1 MREISLLLLSLAI
14 ALSMFAAPAFAD
26 SWKDESGKFKNWE
39 WQMYQSGD
47 DFEMMQGKHGQKFL
61 KQMQKQQKKAA
72 KSMFKDIQKHWAMND
87 IQRVQDLG
95 FISGYPDGT
104 FKPNSSLTSA
114 EAVAIAIRLA
124 DRLYGDLDIEED
136 FDEMYDVPDWAR
148 GAVMKANALHMINL
162 NRFHS
167 HVQASRA
174 QVAVMLAKALDLEPV
189 DTDDIPFKDGI
200 LIDKEDLGYI
210 LALYKEGYVR
220 GASNGKFNPNSG
232 ITRAEF
238 AAILSRIADDLKEN
252 DPDKDDEDDGNTLT
266 GTIDN
271 LTNDEDNEDDWT
283 IELKDGQEYD
293 VDQDVKVYDVD
304 GDEIDYWDLDEDND
318 EVVVLYL
325 NDEDMVEEIY
335 LAKTYEGTIE
345 ELDSDEITV
354 DGDTFDL
361 PSDFDIEEYLIGSEV
376 NVYVHDDEVLKID
389 VVEDEDDIVVSGEV
403 YDVDEEDLEIEI
415 EQVNGNRFTFDV
427 DGNVEI
433 VDEENGRSWD
443 FNDTKEGWD
452 VELELEDGEVVEIT
466 VVDGAEEADVY
477 EGIID
482 DLDED
487 EITVDGDTFDL
498 VEDFNIEDYIIGSE
512 VKIYV
517 YDGEV
522 EEIDVLEDEDDITV
536 PGEVDAIN
544 GDRWYITIEQDS
556 GNEFTFDVDEDV
568 VVEDEAD
575 EDDLDFNDID
585 TGWEVELELDNGD
598 VEKIVVTDR

>member
-1 MREISLLLLSLAI
+1 MRKISLLLLSLAI
-14 ALSMFAAPAFAD
+14 ALSMFVAPAFAD

-87 IQRVQDLG
+87 IQRVQNLG

-136 FDEMYDVPDWAR
+136 FDEKYDVPHWAR

-174 QVAVMLAKALDLEPV
+174 QVAVMLAKALKLEPV

-238 AAILSRIADDLKEN
+238 AAILARIADDLKEN
-252 DPDKDDEDDGNTLT
+252 APDKDDEDDGNTLT

-354 DGDTFDL
+354 DGDTFAL

-443 FNDTKEGWD
+443 FNDIKEGWD

-498 VEDFNIEDYIIGSE
+498 VEDFDIEDYIIGSE

-544 GDRWYITIEQDS
+544 GDQWYITIEQDS

-585 TGWEVELELDNGD
+585 TGWEVELALDNGD

>member
-1 MREISLLLLSLAI
+1 VRKISLLLLSLAI
-14 ALSMFAAPAFAD
+14 ALSMFVAPAFAD

-87 IQRVQDLG
+87 IQRVQNLG

-136 FDEMYDVPDWAR
+136 FDEKYDVPHWAR

-174 QVAVMLAKALDLEPV
+174 QVAVMLAKALKLEPV

-238 AAILSRIADDLKEN
+238 AAILARIADDLKEN
-252 DPDKDDEDDGNTLT
+252 APDKDDEDDGNTLT

-354 DGDTFDL
+354 DGDTFAL

-443 FNDTKEGWD
+443 FNDIKEGWD

-498 VEDFNIEDYIIGSE
+498 VEDFDIEDYIIGSE

-544 GDRWYITIEQDS
+544 GDQWYITIEQDS

-585 TGWEVELELDNGD
+585 TGWEVELALDNGD